1 MHITAMFFVQ
11 GRGGT
16 KRRTPLCCRV
26 GGCYVLIH
34 KLLSNEY
41 DQKVTASSAR
51 WSSPAAASREQ
62 LLCVFKM
69 IMNNKLQDVI
79 FTRT

>member
-1 MHITAMFFVQ
+1 M
-11 GRGGT
+11 
-16 KRRTPLCCRV
+16 
-26 GGCYVLIH
+26 LIH

-41 DQKVTASSAR
+41 DQKLLAVTASSAR